1 MVEFILNLILLK
13 EKISQIE
20 WSRSDR
26 RYIHLIDVLGVKIG
40 SEIDFG
46 VENGPRGK
54 GTIEHLDSEKIKI
67 SFKWNPPHA
76 PDFLPIRLLIG
87 LTRPQT
93 CRKVLEQATAMGVE
107 EFHFFGAEKGER
119 SYALSTLWTS
129 DEWREKIR
137 NGVEQAF
144 ASHLPSCMIHENLAL
159 AIHELNSQ
167 SDIRVALDNY
177 ESTTKL
183 TSSFSNQNGRV
194 CLAVGPER
202 GWSPGERNILRA
214 TKFKICGLGTR
225 VLRVETAVVSAI
237 GILGSGFRS

>member
-1 MVEFILNLILLK
+1 MNLILLK
-13 EKISQIE
+13 EKIGQIE
-20 WSRSDR
+20 WSRLDR
-26 RYIHLIDVLGVKIG
+26 RFKHLIDVLGVKIG

-67 SFKWNPPHA
+67 SFQWNSPHG

-87 LTRPQT
+87 LSRPQT

-144 ASHLPSCMIHENLAL
+144 ASHLPRCIIHENLAS
-159 AIHELNSQ
+159 AIHELNNQ
-167 SDIRVALDNY
+167 SDMCLALDNY

-183 TSSFSNQNGRV
+183 NSSFSTHNGRV

-202 GWSPGERNILRA
+202 GWSAGERNQLRA
-214 TKFKICGLGTR
+214 NQFIICDLGTR
-225 VLRVETAVVSAI
+225 VLRVETAVVAAI
-237 GILGSGFRS
+237 GILGSGLGS

>member
-1 MVEFILNLILLK
+1 MNLILLN
-13 EKISQIE
+13 EEISQIE
-20 WSRSDR
+20 WSRLDR
-26 RYIHLIDVLGVKIG
+26 RYKHLIDVLGVKIG

-67 SFKWNPPHA
+67 SFQWNPPHA

-87 LTRPQT
+87 LSRPQT

-144 ASHLPSCMIHENLAL
+144 ASHLPRCIIHENLAS
-159 AIHELNSQ
+159 AIHELNNQ
-167 SDIRVALDNY
+167 CDMRLALDNY

-183 TSSFSNQNGRV
+183 NASFSTHNGRV

-202 GWSPGERNILRA
+202 GWSAGERNQLRA
-214 TKFKICGLGTR
+214 NQFIICDLGTR
-225 VLRVETAVVSAI
+225 VLRVETAVVAAI
-237 GILGSGFRS
+237 GILGSGPCS

>member
-1 MVEFILNLILLK
+1 MNLILLK
-13 EKISQIE
+13 EEISQIE
-20 WSRSDR
+20 WSRLDR
-26 RYIHLIDVLGVKIG
+26 RYKHLIDVLGVKIG

-67 SFKWNPPHA
+67 SLQWNPQHA
-76 PDFLPIRLLIG
+76 PDFLPICLLIG
-87 LTRPQT
+87 LSRPQT

-144 ASHLPSCMIHENLAL
+144 ASHLPRCIIHENLAS
-159 AIHELNSQ
+159 AIHQLNNQ
-167 SDIRVALDNY
+167 SDMRLALDNY

-183 TSSFSNQNGRV
+183 NASFSTHNGRV

-202 GWSPGERNILRA
+202 GWSAGERNQLRA
-214 TKFKICGLGTR
+214 NQFIICDLGTR
-225 VLRVETAVVSAI
+225 VLRVETAVVAAI
-237 GILGSGFRS
+237 GILGSGPCS